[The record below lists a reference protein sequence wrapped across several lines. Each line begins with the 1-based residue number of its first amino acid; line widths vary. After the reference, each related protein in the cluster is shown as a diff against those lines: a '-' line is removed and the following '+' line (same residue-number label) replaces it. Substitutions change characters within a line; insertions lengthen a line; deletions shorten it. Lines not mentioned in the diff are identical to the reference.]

1 MWKDYAVPGGTFRE
15 NLLGIPGQKI
25 LPADHPG
32 AQFRYENLKKQPG
45 VLDAEGDI
53 IINRRDS
60 EPKAEPAPETV
71 QPDTIHESIKMS
83 GNPVVIVAA

>member
-15 NLLGIPGQKI
+15 NLLREPGQKT
-25 LPADHPG
+25 LPAHHPG

-53 IINRRDS
+53 FINRRD
-60 EPKAEPAPETV
+60 PAPEPAGVTG
-71 QPDTIHESIKMS
+71 MS
-83 GNPVVIVAA
+83 

>member
-15 NLLGIPGQKI
+15 NLLREPGQKT

-53 IINRRDS
+53 VINRRD
-60 EPKAEPAPETV
+60 AEPEPVTADGMARVNGNVTV
-71 QPDTIHESIKMS
+71 P
-83 GNPVVIVAA
+83 VAA